1 MRIAAPADKRFRRA
15 QVSPAKRRPW
25 RRAWPMLTVAAT
37 ICAAA
42 LYLVYRAADLVLA
55 SDAVMVSKIT
65 VSGNSRMSRG
75 EVLAVLADVRGA
87 NMITLDLE
95 RWQRKLLD
103 SPWVADAAIRRV
115 FPGTLAVT
123 ISERHPMAIGRVNG
137 RLYLIDREGA
147 IIDEFGPN
155 YADFDLPIVD
165 GLASPPRS
173 GGALIDDARAELA
186 TRLLAELQSTP
197 AIAGL
202 VSQIDVTDVRG
213 ASVILEGDTAL
224 VRIGDE
230 RFVERIQSYLEL
242 RDALRERIPDIDYVD
257 LRFGERVYVRPQG
270 GKSGS

>member
-1 MRIAAPADKRFRRA
+1 
-15 QVSPAKRRPW
+15 
-25 RRAWPMLTVAAT
+25 
-37 ICAAA
+37 
-42 LYLVYRAADLVLA
+42 
-55 SDAVMVSKIT
+55 
-65 VSGNSRMSRG
+65 
-75 EVLAVLADVRGA
+75 
-87 NMITLDLE
+87 
-95 RWQRKLLD
+95 
-103 SPWVADAAIRRV
+103 
-115 FPGTLAVT
+115 
-123 ISERHPMAIGRVNG
+123 VNG

-186 TRLLAELQSTP
+186 TRLLAELQRTP

-230 RFVERIQSYLEL
+230 RFVERIQAYLEL